1 MQELNDEEVELQV
14 PQKFVDLFEENG
26 LDLLSNVDQ
35 ETPADFCKSLLKF
48 CFSGDIMDKSLN
60 AHDPLVV
67 EALAWILSYHDHL
80 AKQLTSIDA
89 DYSDNY
95 IAGYD
100 LSFMHTNQFY
110 SMLVSAMKAQDEA
123 SQALFG
129 IVESL
134 EHSSLIMLN
143 AIDAKLGFITKK
155 DFVNGT
161 LKIMNLADKYSK
173 NYYDAMTIQK
183 LERLKQWT
191 NK

>member
-14 PQKFVDLFEENG
+14 PQKFVDLFESAG
-26 LDLLSNVDQ
+26 SNLMSNLDQ
-35 ETPADFCKSLLKF
+35 ETPADFCKAILKF
-48 CFSGDIMDKSLN
+48 CFSGKIMSENFDPRN
-60 AHDPLVV
+60 PLVV
-67 EALAWILSYHDHL
+67 QALAWLISYHDFL
-80 AKQLTSIDA
+80 AKQLTSADA
-89 DYSDNY
+89 DYSDSY
-95 IAGYD
+95 ISSYD

-129 IVESL
+129 IAESL

-155 DFVNGT
+155 NFVKGT

-183 LERLKQWT
+183 LERF
-191 NK
+191 